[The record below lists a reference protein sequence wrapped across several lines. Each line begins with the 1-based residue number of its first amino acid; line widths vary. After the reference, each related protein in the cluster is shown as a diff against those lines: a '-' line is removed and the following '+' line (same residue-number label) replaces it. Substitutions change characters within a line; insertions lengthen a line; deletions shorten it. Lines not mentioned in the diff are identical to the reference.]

1 MKKIEDYLKL
11 PYTYEFKKEDDG
23 TYFISVKELEGCC
36 SVGDTVEEALE
47 MIEDAKE
54 TWLSYSLEK
63 GLPIPEPENIDSKSY
78 SGKFIVRV
86 TPTLHKQLSLQAKSN
101 GVSLNYYVSEILAG
115 KSSII
120 ETQNRLIKAIS
131 DRYAR
136 QETKALTS
144 GTGKLEINKESV
156 TAQWKSQS
164 KVMDF
169 PVKKR
174 M

>member
-120 ETQNRLIKAIS
+120 ETQNRLIEAIA

-144 GTGKLEINKESV
+144 GTGKLEIKKETV
-156 TAQWKSQS
+156 TTHWKSQTE
-164 KVMDF
+164 VMVF

>member
-120 ETQNRLIKAIS
+120 ETQNRLIEAIA

-144 GTGKLEINKESV
+144 GTGKLEIKKESV
-156 TAQWKSQS
+156 TTHWKSQTE
-164 KVMDF
+164 VMVF

>member
-120 ETQNRLIKAIS
+120 ETQNRLIEAIA

-136 QETKALTS
+136 QETKAFTS
-144 GTGKLEINKESV
+144 GTGKLEIKKETV
-156 TAQWKSQS
+156 TTHWKSQTE
-164 KVMDF
+164 VMVF

>member
-115 KSSII
+115 KSSVI
-120 ETQNRLIKAIS
+120 ETQTRFIEAIA

-136 QETKALTS
+136 QEIKALTS
-144 GTGKLEINKESV
+144 GTGKLEINSESV
-156 TAQWKSQS
+156 TTQWNSQS
-164 KVMDF
+164 NVMDF
-169 PVKKR
+169 PTKKR

>member
-63 GLPIPEPENIDSKSY
+63 GLPIPEPENLDSKSY

-120 ETQNRLIKAIS
+120 ETQNRLIEAIA

-136 QETKALTS
+136 QETKAFTS
-144 GTGKLEINKESV
+144 GTGKLEIKKETV
-156 TAQWKSQS
+156 TTHWKSQTE
-164 KVMDF
+164 VMVF

>member
-86 TPTLHKQLSLQAKSN
+86 TPMLHKQLSLQAKSS

-115 KSSII
+115 KSSVI
-120 ETQNRLIKAIS
+120 ETQTRFIEAIA

-136 QETKALTS
+136 QEIKALTS
-144 GTGKLEINKESV
+144 GTGKLGINKESV
-156 TAQWKSQS
+156 TTPWKSQTE
-164 KVMDF
+164 VMVF

>member
-23 TYFISVKELEGCC
+23 TYFISVKELVGCC

-120 ETQNRLIKAIS
+120 ETQNRLIEAIA

-144 GTGKLEINKESV
+144 GTGKLEIKKESV
-156 TAQWKSQS
+156 TTHWKSQTE
-164 KVMDF
+164 VMVF